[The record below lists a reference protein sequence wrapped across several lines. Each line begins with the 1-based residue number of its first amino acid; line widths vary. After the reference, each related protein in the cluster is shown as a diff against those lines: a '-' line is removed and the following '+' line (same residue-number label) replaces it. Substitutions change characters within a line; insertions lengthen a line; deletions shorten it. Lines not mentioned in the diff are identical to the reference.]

1 MHPDSEISHNSS
13 QPNNNIA
20 TPKVVISLPK
30 KEAISLPKKE
40 AYTLD
45 QKDLIQT
52 EISPLTFNQSNNF
65 TKTRSHSTISIP
77 PTYHLPSTSSTG
89 YF

>member
-20 TPKVVISLPK
+20 TPKV
-30 KEAISLPKKE
+30 AISLPKKE